1 MIAINKEQLTN
12 KLTRELFETIVNYET
27 TLFDSKDVLKQLV
40 FSLYDNDIING
51 TELEQLF
58 NRIEIRIGQKEINN
72 LKI

>member
-27 TLFDSKDVLKQLV
+27 TLFDSKDILKQLV

-58 NRIEIRIGQKEINN
+58 NRIEIKIGQKEINK
-72 LKI
+72 LKL

>member
-27 TLFDSKDVLKQLV
+27 TLFDSKDVIKQFV

-58 NRIEIRIGQKEINN
+58 NRIEIKIGQKEINK
-72 LKI
+72 LKS

>member
-40 FSLYDNDIING
+40 FSLYDNNIING

-58 NRIEIRIGQKEINN
+58 NRIEIRIGQKEINK

>member
-12 KLTRELFETIVNYET
+12 KLTKELFETIVNYET

-58 NRIEIRIGQKEINN
+58 NRIEIKIGQKEINK
-72 LKI
+72 LKL